1 VKTDG
6 RRRSILHVD
15 LDPFFVSVERSADPS
30 LRGKPVVIAGRHG
43 GVVAAAS
50 AEARSAGVVPGQ
62 ALALARRICPEAVVR
77 TGDLEHYARISDDV
91 TTVLLSVSRRVERPS
106 SDEAYVDL
114 TPDSASAPLPVSAA
128 ELVKDELQR
137 RLKLDVSLGLA
148 SSRLAARVASKWAR
162 PRGLLVV
169 IPGYEERYMAE
180 QSVALLP
187 ELPPHLEAALAHA
200 GIHTLGEL
208 LAAEEAVLVSA
219 VGGLAAR
226 RLRETALCQTEAPVP
241 VSAPPTW
248 LGEETHVRDRRTDRD
263 ALLDVIAGL
272 ALRGARRLRPFDLA
286 AGMVTVAV
294 HRKTQSTRRS
304 EELRPSVADEA
315 TLQQIARRL
324 AEPLLDPAVGVGA
337 LEVRLTRLGRT
348 SPQVPLFPI
357 AI

>member
-1 VKTDG
+1 MKTDG

-30 LRGKPVVIAGRHG
+30 LRGKPVVVAGRHG

-62 ALALARRICPEAVVR
+62 ALALARRICPEVVVR

-114 TPDSASAPLPVSAA
+114 TPDSANAPVPVSAA

-137 RLKLDVSLGLA
+137 RLKLEVSLGLA

-187 ELPPHLEAALAHA
+187 ELPPHLETALAHA

-248 LGEETHVRDRRTDRD
+248 LAEETHVRDRRTDRD